1 MLLFT
6 PSENRKNRS
15 FIGDFCKF
23 IDLKDQNSLY
33 EWSVKNSKNFWQK
46 CWEFTKIRG
55 SLNQSEVIKDNSS
68 MFGAEFFPDAT
79 LNFAENL
86 LWQSDNKLAIVTS
99 NEEGIKSYTSYKELR
114 DLVSKTQTLFR
125 NYGLKRGD
133 IVCACL
139 PNCLETVV
147 ALLATTSLGGVFSS
161 CSPDFGASGIIDR
174 FSQLKPKILLIC
186 DGYFWKNAPQDTLNK
201 IPPITKELPTLEKL
215 LVVRFT
221 NHSKHQFTIF
231 QDELEKLKASPIH
244 YEQLPFNH
252 PLVVMF
258 SSGTTGKPKGIIHRA
273 GGVLLEHKKELILH
287 TNLTT
292 DDVLFYQ
299 TTCGWMMWN
308 WLVSGLSCGATIVL
322 YDGFPFYKD
331 GKVLWDLVDSEKISI
346 FGTNAKYIALLE
358 KEGLTPKTSHSL
370 TSIHTILSTGSPLAP
385 ESFDYVYRDIKP
397 DVLLSSIS
405 GGTDILGCFALGSP
419 ILPVYKGELQTR
431 SFGLAVDVFN
441 AKGEP
446 IRNEKG
452 ELVCTAPFPS
462 MPLGF
467 LNDPDHKRYKS
478 AYFERF
484 PNVWHHGD
492 FVELN
497 DRGGM
502 TFFGR
507 SDATL
512 NPGGV
517 RIGTA
522 EIYRQVESI
531 PEVIESVA
539 IGQEWDQD
547 TRIVLFVVLREGIS
561 LSKELIDK
569 IQKQIRT
576 GASPFHV
583 PKKIIAV
590 PEIPRTR
597 SGKIVEL
604 AIRDVVHGLEINN
617 QEAILNPGALEYF
630 KNIPELATS

>member
-1 MLLFT
+1 MQLYT
-6 PSENRKNRS
+6 PSESKKNRS
-15 FIGDFCKF
+15 FIGEFCKF
-23 IDLKDQNSLY
+23 IDLEDQNSLY
-33 EWSVKNSKNFWQK
+33 EWSIKNSKKFWQK

-55 SLNQSEVIKDNSS
+55 SLNQSEVLRSPS
-68 MFGAEFFPDAT
+68 GMFGAEFFPDAT

-86 LWQSDNKLAIVTS
+86 LWQEDEKLAVVASREDGSKT
-99 NEEGIKSYTSYKELR
+99 YTTYKDLR
-114 DLVSKTQTLFR
+114 TLVSKTQTLFR
-125 NYGLKRGD
+125 NCGVRKGD

-139 PNCLETVV
+139 PNCLETIV
-147 ALLATTSLGGVFSS
+147 AMLATSSLGGVFSS

-174 FSQLKPKILLIC
+174 FSQLNPKILLIC
-186 DGYFWKNAPQDTLNK
+186 DGYFWKNSPQDTLNK
-201 IPPITKELPTLEKL
+201 IPLITKDIPSLEKL
-215 LVVRFT
+215 FVVRFT
-221 NHSKHQFTIF
+221 NHSKHEFSIF
-231 QDELEKLKASPIH
+231 QDELEKIEKNKIH
-244 YEQLPFNH
+244 FEQLPFNH
-252 PLVVMF
+252 PLFVMF

-273 GGVLLEHKKELILH
+273 GGVLLEHKKELMLH
-287 TNLTT
+287 TNLTP
-292 DDVLFYQ
+292 DDILFYQ

-358 KEGLTPKTSHSL
+358 KEGLKPKTSHSL
-370 TSIHTILSTGSPLAP
+370 KSLHTILSTGSPLAP
-385 ESFDYVYRDIKP
+385 ESFDYVYREIKA

-441 AKGEP
+441 SKGES

-467 LNDPDHKRYKS
+467 LNDSDNKKYKA

-539 IGQEWDQD
+539 IGQDWDQD
-547 TRIVLFVVLREGIS
+547 TRIVLFVVLREGVS
-561 LSKELIDK
+561 LSKDLTDK

-604 AIRDVVHGLEINN
+604 AIRDVVHGIAINN

-630 KNIPELATS
+630 KNIPELSTN

>member
-1 MLLFT
+1 MLLYD
-6 PSENRKNRS
+6 PSENRKNASITAKFCNFVNLGDPS
-15 FIGDFCKF
+15 F
-23 IDLKDQNSLY
+23 LY
-33 EWSVKNSKNFWQK
+33 DWSIKNSKKFWGK
-46 CWEFTKIRG
+46 CWDFTQIKG
-55 SLNQSEVIKDNSS
+55 SLNSSEVLKEHNG
-68 MFGAEFFPDAT
+68 MFGAEFFPNAT

-86 LWQSDNKLAIVTS
+86 LWQSDNRTAVISSLENGGLKR
-99 NEEGIKSYTSYKELR
+99 TSYGELR
-114 DLVSKTQTLFR
+114 KLVSQAQTLFK
-125 NYGLKRGD
+125 NLGVTKGD
-133 IVCACL
+133 IVSACL
-139 PNCLETVV
+139 PNCLETLV
-147 ALLATTSLGGVFSS
+147 AMLATSSLGGIFSS

-174 FSQLKPKILLIC
+174 FSQLNPKILLMC
-186 DGYFWKNAPQDTLNK
+186 DGYFWKNSPQDTLHK
-201 IPPITKELPTLEKL
+201 LPEITKAIPNLKNLF
-215 LVVRFT
+215 VVRFT
-221 NHSKHQFTIF
+221 SHSDHEYKIF
-231 QDELEKLKASPIH
+231 QDELDKINETTL
-244 YEQLPFNH
+244 YFEQLPFNH
-252 PLVVMF
+252 PLYVMF

-273 GGVLLEHKKELILH
+273 GGVLLEHKKELMLH
-287 TNLTT
+287 TNVTP

-322 YDGFPFYKD
+322 YDGFPFFN
-331 GKVLWDLVDSEKISI
+331 GGNVLWDLADEAKISI

-358 KEGLTPKTSHSL
+358 KEGIKPCQSHSL
-370 TSIHTILSTGSPLAP
+370 SSLHSILSTGSPLAP
-385 ESFDYVYRDIKP
+385 ESFDYVYRDIKS

-419 ILPVYKGELQTR
+419 VLPVYRGELQTR
-431 SFGLAVDVFN
+431 SYGLAVNVFN

-446 IRNEKG
+446 VINQKG
-452 ELVCTAPFPS
+452 ELVCTEPFPS

-467 LNDPDHKRYKS
+467 VNDPENKRYKAS
-478 AYFERF
+478 YFERF

-522 EIYRQVESI
+522 EIYRQVETI

-539 IGQEWDQD
+539 IGQDWDQD
-547 TRIVLFVVLREGIS
+547 TRIVLFVVLREGVS

-583 PKKIIAV
+583 PKKIISV

-604 AIRDVVHGLEINN
+604 AIRDVVHGVAINN
-617 QEAILNPGALEYF
+617 QEAISNPEALEHF
-630 KNIPELATS
+630 KNIPELTVP